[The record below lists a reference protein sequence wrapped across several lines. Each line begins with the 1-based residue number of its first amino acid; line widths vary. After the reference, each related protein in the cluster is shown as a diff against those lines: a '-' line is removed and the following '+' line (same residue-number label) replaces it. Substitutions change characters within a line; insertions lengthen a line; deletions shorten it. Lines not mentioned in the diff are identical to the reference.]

1 MRFVAS
7 NSLLCLVAITAL
19 ALADSNASAG
29 VADFD
34 DLTPD
39 TPYTGPGGGAY
50 CNGSDASGRFTSG
63 GVQFLNN
70 YYPSYD
76 GWDGWSCSN
85 TTDATTPGYANQF
98 SASTGAAHSGTNYG
112 VYYEPWVRT
121 PTVTA
126 DAPSTFQGMYVTNTT
141 YAVLSMQNSD
151 SVAKKFGGAT
161 GNDPDWFLLT
171 ITGADAN
178 GQATGTLNFYLA
190 DFRFENN
197 SQDYILDDWT
207 YVDLTSLGNNVKTL
221 EFHLSSSDNS
231 NGYMNTPA
239 YFAMDSLK
247 VVPEPSTFALLAIA
261 CAIGLFTVRH
271 RGIGR

>member
-7 NSLLCLVAITAL
+7 NTLLCLVAITAL
-19 ALADSNASAG
+19 ALADSNAAAG

-39 TPYTGPGGGAY
+39 TPYAGPGGGAFW
-50 CNGSDASGRFTSG
+50 NGSDASGRFTSR

-70 YYPSYD
+70 YYPSY
-76 GWDGWSCSN
+76 GSWDGWSCSN
-85 TTDATTPGYANQF
+85 TTDTTTPGYANQF

-112 VYYEPWVRT
+112 VYYEPWVPT

-178 GQATGTLNFYLA
+178 GQTTGTLDFYLA

-207 YVDLTSLGNNVKTL
+207 YVDLTSLGNNVKSL

-231 NGYMNTPA
+231 YGYMNTPA

-247 VVPEPSTFALLAIA
+247 IVPEPSTFALLVIA
-261 CAIGLFTVRH
+261 CAIGLLTIRR